1 VFKGHGRLVVVLFHD
16 ETQGDNSMAPSN
28 DVQIAMEHG
37 MMIAYRCYRPHLEDD
52 QGWQIKQGTDK
63 CPSGTRPPA
72 SAPVPRSIR
81 RLIASWRL
89 GGGAGCSAIRA
100 FRAAGG

>member
-1 VFKGHGRLVVVLFHD
+1 
-16 ETQGDNSMAPSN
+16 MAPSN